1 MSETTIFCSTNIIS
15 YTSIETYSSHVFR
28 GKMTKNEEAK
38 GVMFLSSFFHNF
50 SLRGQKKGYNL
61 YSLCFLEEGKFEKK
75 ILKNITLSSGSFNS
89 SFGFDR
95 HCVWMKTEIGNRV
108 HDDPCRDHDGLDHLV
123 AHDGRHDPD
132 DLDLVHDGRG
142 HGDLG
147 HDHCGDYCWCNN
159 HGLRHCRDF
168 LGCSNPWKGVGD

>member
-15 YTSIETYSSHVFR
+15 YTSIETYSSHGFR

-75 ILKNITLSSGSFNS
+75 
-89 SFGFDR
+89 
-95 HCVWMKTEIGNRV
+95 
-108 HDDPCRDHDGLDHLV
+108 
-123 AHDGRHDPD
+123 
-132 DLDLVHDGRG
+132 
-142 HGDLG
+142 
-147 HDHCGDYCWCNN
+147 Y
-159 HGLRHCRDF
+159 
-168 LGCSNPWKGVGD
+168 